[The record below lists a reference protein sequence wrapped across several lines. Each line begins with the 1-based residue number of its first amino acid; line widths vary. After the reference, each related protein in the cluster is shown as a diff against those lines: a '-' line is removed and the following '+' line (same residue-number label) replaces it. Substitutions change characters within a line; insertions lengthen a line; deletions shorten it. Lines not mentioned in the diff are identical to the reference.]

1 MLVLI
6 FGSKLK
12 VYAWTTF
19 MKNEL
24 DDDAW
29 ISSIMDK
36 IWMIMDGFHSS
47 MTNSGEWN
55 IIFYYENCDICLIT
69 YVM

>member
-1 MLVLI
+1 MLVLP

-19 MKNEL
+19 MKIEL

-36 IWMIMDGFHSS
+36 IGMVMDGFHSS
-47 MTNSGEWN
+47 MTN
-55 IIFYYENCDICLIT
+55 
-69 YVM
+69 